1 MEVLWKM
8 ARSQSVLFHSPGMIL
23 GKIMKRGGER
33 IHVVKVN
40 PYSTVIYQGQHVL
53 EEKNRNSKN
62 QSLSNNGLNE
72 WRPCPW

>member
-8 ARSQSVLFHSPGMIL
+8 ARSQSVLSHSPGMIL
-23 GKIMKRGGER
+23 GKNMKRSEER

-40 PYSTVIYQGQHVL
+40 LYATVIYQGQNVL
-53 EEKNRNSKN
+53 EEKNQNSEN
-62 QSLSNNGLNE
+62 QSLSNNGVNH